1 MSLNSVLGSPKTKI
15 ENAAQ
20 LIENIVITKI
30 IFILRIKGLIYFFSS
45 PLYLN
50 KFLVKKIWA
59 NISKKINE
67 IIINFLVLENNFESK
82 SKPKKIACN
91 VKNAQENTPK

>member
-30 IFILRIKGLIYFFSS
+30 IFILRIKGLIYSFNFSLNS
-45 PLYLN
+45 N
-50 KFLVKKIWA
+50 KFFVKRI
-59 NISKKINE
+59 
-67 IIINFLVLENNFESK
+67 
-82 SKPKKIACN
+82 
-91 VKNAQENTPK
+91 